1 MKEFVEFLVKHLV
14 DKPDEIQIT
23 EIEGES
29 SVVYQ
34 LRVGDGD
41 MGKVLG
47 KRGQTAQAIRRLLN
61 AAAAAQKKKR
71 VILEILE

>member
-14 DKPDEIQIT
+14 DKPDEVQIT

-29 SVVYQ
+29 SVVFQ